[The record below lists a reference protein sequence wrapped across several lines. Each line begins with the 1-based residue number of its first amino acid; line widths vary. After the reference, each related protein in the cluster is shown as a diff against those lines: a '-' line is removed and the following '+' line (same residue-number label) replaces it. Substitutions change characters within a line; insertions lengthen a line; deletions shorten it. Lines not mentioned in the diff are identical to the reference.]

1 MSWEISG
8 NPISFLP
15 FKDSNN
21 SGFSRRRIISAQQEK
36 ERKAMSLLRPGPLDV
51 TAGSTFSFDELLGLV
66 VDSMQIYGNEI
77 TKLRRA
83 NEDFKYVTLIVSTN
97 QR

>member
-15 FKDSNN
+15 IYYGLKQF
-21 SGFSRRRIISAQQEK
+21 RISAQQEK

-83 NEDFKYVTLIVSTN
+83 NDDFKYVTLIVSTN

>member
-1 MSWEISG
+1 MG
-8 NPISFLP
+8 NFRESNFLP
-15 FKDSNN
+15 PIYYGLKQF
-21 SGFSRRRIISAQQEK
+21 RISAQQEK

-83 NEDFKYVTLIVSTN
+83 NEDFKYVT
-97 QR
+97 